1 MFRGASSFNQDLAN
15 WDIGSTSGMAQM
27 LDGSG
32 LSTNTYSDTIIGWAA
47 QTPSNSVAFG
57 ASGLFYNQSAVSA
70 RGVLTSTY
78 SWVITG
84 DTLDP
89 TPPSTTSTTSTTV
102 LSPTTAPTTSVV
114 DPEQPLVPQF
124 TG

>member
-1 MFRGASSFNQDLAN
+1 MD
-15 WDIGSTSGMAQM
+15 MM
-27 LDGSG
+27 LHNAG
-32 LSTNTYSDTIIGWAA
+32 LSTSNYSDTLIGWAA
-47 QTPSNSVAFG
+47 QTPESGVSLG
-57 ASGLFYNQSAVSA
+57 ASGLMYDQSAVSA

-89 TPPSTTSTTSTTV
+89 TPPITTSTTSTTSTTV
-102 LSPTTAPTTSVV
+102 VSPTTAPTTSVV

>member
-1 MFRGASSFNQDLAN
+1 MV
-15 WDIGSTSGMAQM
+15 QM

-47 QTPSNSVAFG
+47 QTPNNSVAFG
-57 ASGLFYNQSAVSA
+57 ASGLFYNQSAVEA

-78 SWVITG
+78 SWNITG
-84 DTLDP
+84 DSLEQP
-89 TPPSTTSTTSTTV
+89 TPSSTTSTTSV
-102 LSPTTAPTTSVV
+102 PPTTSPTTSVV
-114 DPEQPLVPQF
+114 VTEQPLVPQF